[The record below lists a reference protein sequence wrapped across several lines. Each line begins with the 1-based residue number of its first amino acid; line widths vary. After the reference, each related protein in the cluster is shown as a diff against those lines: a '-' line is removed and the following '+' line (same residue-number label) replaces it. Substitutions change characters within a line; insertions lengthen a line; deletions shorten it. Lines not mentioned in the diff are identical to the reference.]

1 MGFQPAVTRAA
12 AVERFCRVGG
22 ALQGRSVV
30 SSGEVRSAVR
40 GATLTQPMNWIL
52 LLAGFFFLG
61 SIPFSYLAVRL
72 RTGSDLRDVGSG
84 NPGATNA
91 LRTAGPS
98 VASVGLL
105 LDIAKGFAPVWLAR
119 TAGLSDELLA
129 GAVLS
134 CVLGHVF
141 SPFLGFRGGK
151 GVATG
156 FGALSA
162 LNPLAAALSVV
173 IFFLTLWAWRIVSLG
188 SILAVAA
195 LPILWLLPER
205 LGYPAA
211 AGGVGW
217 LVAAVVCGLVLFR
230 HGTNFRRLRA
240 GTESRLGSSA
250 V

>member
-1 MGFQPAVTRAA
+1 
-12 AVERFCRVGG
+12 
-22 ALQGRSVV
+22 
-30 SSGEVRSAVR
+30 
-40 GATLTQPMNWIL
+40 MNSIL
-52 LLAGFFFLG
+52 LLSGFFFLG

-98 VASVGLL
+98 VALLGLL
-105 LDIAKGFAPVWLAR
+105 LDIAKGFVPVWIGR
-119 TAGLSDELLA
+119 SAGLPDEALA
-129 GAVLS
+129 AAAVAT
-134 CVLGHVF
+134 VLGHAF

-162 LNPLAAALSVV
+162 LNPLAAGLSVV
-173 IFFLTLWAWRIVSLG
+173 IFFLVLLAWRVVSLG

-195 LPILWLLPER
+195 LPVLWLLPER
-205 LGYPAA
+205 WGYPPAGGRMGWLAA
-211 AGGVGW
+211 A
-217 LVAAVVCGLVLFR
+217 LVCGLVLAR
-230 HGTNFRRLRA
+230 HGSNFRRLRS
-240 GTESRLGSSA
+240 GTESRLGGKP